1 MAGRCKEHW
10 VGCPCCQRS
19 EKLFQDTP
27 DDKKL
32 CYVKEEVFEIT
43 DGGPII
49 DTDHPVIKE
58 MFEIPITGAL
68 CCSLNL
74 YGLLFSNPLIAVAAA
89 LGWQVITNQRFCLRR
104 AENQGKP
111 RCFRTGCIQASKS
124 SSTFSV
130 RTAHY
135 RRQFFPRSFDP
146 VFPLF
151 IRPAFFFRDC
161 RRLVPLQEGPR
172 AIQPQAR

>member
-1 MAGRCKEHW
+1 MNRSEVSARSYYSAFALCSVCTFKQFDRGYEWVGWLAGRCKEHW

-58 MFEIPITGAL
+58 MFEIPIAGVL

-74 YGLLFSNPLIAVAAA
+74 YGLLLFVHFCVLHFRHHSTDAVVWSHFSHHSTDAVVWA
-89 LGWQVITNQRFCLRR
+89 
-104 AENQGKP
+104 
-111 RCFRTGCIQASKS
+111 
-124 SSTFSV
+124 
-130 RTAHY
+130 
-135 RRQFFPRSFDP
+135 
-146 VFPLF
+146 
-151 IRPAFFFRDC
+151 
-161 RRLVPLQEGPR
+161 
-172 AIQPQAR
+172 